1 MKKLI
6 IVLSASTFL
15 LALAASNL
23 TWADRGQ
30 MMEEGSGMKTSKTSH
45 EEGMGSGM
53 DPKDYKDEKHSK
65 DYKSQKASH
74 LEEGSGGMP
83 LQGQQSGQMKMK
95 ESRGPGQEMKTSAP
109 MREGS

>member
-6 IVLSASTFL
+6 IVLSALTFL
-15 LALAASNL
+15 LALAVSNL

-30 MMEEGSGMKTSKTSH
+30 MEEGSGMKTSKSSH
-45 EEGMGSGM
+45 EVGMGSGK

-65 DYKSQKASH
+65 DYKSQKAGH
-74 LEEGSGGMP
+74 MEEGSGGMP
-83 LQGQQSGQMKMK
+83 LQDQQSGPMKME
-95 ESRGPGQEMKTSAP
+95 ESSGPGHEMKTSAP

>member
-1 MKKLI
+1 MKKSI
-6 IVLSASTFL
+6 IVLSVLAFL
-15 LALAASNL
+15 LALAVSNL

-30 MMEEGSGMKTSKTSH
+30 MEEGSGMKTSKSSH

-53 DPKDYKDEKHSK
+53 DPKDNKDQKPSE

-74 LEEGSGGMP
+74 MEEGSGGMP
-83 LQGQQSGQMKMK
+83 PQDQQSGQMKM
-95 ESRGPGQEMKTSAP
+95 EEGGGAGQEMKTSAP